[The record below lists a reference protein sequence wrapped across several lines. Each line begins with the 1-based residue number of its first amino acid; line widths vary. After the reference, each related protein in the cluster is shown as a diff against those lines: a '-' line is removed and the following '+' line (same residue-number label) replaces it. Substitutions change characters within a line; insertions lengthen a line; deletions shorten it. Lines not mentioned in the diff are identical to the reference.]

1 MKRIRQEVGVDQVV
15 DFAAERWT
23 RGRDAWD
30 AVLWALARDPG
41 AGTALTRSGRSRSF
55 TLSGAISIGLP
66 TVTVVYVVDGDTVT
80 IVDAN
85 FSGVGTL
92 VTRIYQPSPILV

>member
-1 MKRIRQEVGVDQVV
+1 MKTIRQEPEVDSVV

-30 AVLWALARDPG
+30 AVLWGLARDPG
-41 AGTALTRSGRSRSF
+41 AGSALTTSGRSRSF

-66 TVTVVYVVDGDTVT
+66 TVTVVYVIDGETVT
-80 IVDAN
+80 VIDAN
-85 FSGVGTL
+85 FC
-92 VTRIYQPSPILV
+92 